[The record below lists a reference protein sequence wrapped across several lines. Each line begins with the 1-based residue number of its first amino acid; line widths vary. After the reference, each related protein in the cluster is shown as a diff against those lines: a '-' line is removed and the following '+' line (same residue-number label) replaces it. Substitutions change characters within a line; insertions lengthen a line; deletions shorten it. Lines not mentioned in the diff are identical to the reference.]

1 MPRPTQLSRL
11 YLWIGGLSLLVSFVS
26 GIALWLAELERRAT
40 FEPPWWAHG
49 ARLAHG
55 WLTPVLCCAFGYLLH
70 HHIPRGWQM
79 GVNRWSG
86 AGLVAVC
93 AGLIFT
99 GFGLYYS
106 NWRAFFFWS
115 HLVMGWALAPLL
127 IGHWLGARA
136 WSRGFKG

>member
-11 YLWIGGLSLLVSFVS
+11 YLWIGGLALAASFAS
-26 GIALWLAELERRAT
+26 GILLWLADLERRAN
-40 FEPPWWAHG
+40 FEPPAWAHW

-79 GVNRWSG
+79 RANRWSG
-86 AGLVAVC
+86 AALTVLC
-93 AGLIFT
+93 ATLIVT

-106 NWRAFFFWS
+106 NWRAFFFWT
-115 HLVMGWALAPLL
+115 HLVLGLLLVPALA
-127 IGHWLGARA
+127 GHWLGARK
-136 WSRGFKG
+136 WSRNFKG